1 MVYNEPR
8 DWMLNPKQYLGATY
22 LVARQW
28 QNAENTFKRDLNQNV
43 QNVWSLYGLLAA
55 LNEQQK
61 KVEANIIGK
70 QLELAGK
77 ESDVRMDAM
86 FVGGR
91 Q

>member
-1 MVYNEPR
+1 
-8 DWMLNPKQYLGATY
+8 
-22 LVARQW
+22 
-28 QNAENTFKRDLNQNV
+28 
-43 QNVWSLYGLLAA
+43 
-55 LNEQQK
+55 
-61 KVEANIIGK
+61 VEANIIGK